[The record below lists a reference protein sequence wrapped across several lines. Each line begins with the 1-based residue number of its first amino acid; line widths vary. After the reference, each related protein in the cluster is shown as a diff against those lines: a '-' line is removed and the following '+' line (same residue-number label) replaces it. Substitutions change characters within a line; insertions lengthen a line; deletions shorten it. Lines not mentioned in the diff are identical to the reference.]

1 MTDDLIGIATTE
13 LRDRSGLAADE
24 GVQLRVVEQPR
35 HLSGVRDAQGLEPKT
50 FAGQWRHR

>member
-1 MTDDLIGIATTE
+1 
-13 LRDRSGLAADE
+13 
-24 GVQLRVVEQPR
+24 VQLRVVEQPR